1 MKHFFAN
8 PKHSRPTNAG
18 RLVYSLLLIPYPL
31 SPILYPLPL
40 TPYPLPLFYSF
51 YFIKVD
57 VIEQMDNTALTLIR
71 LARYMLRQIRTGGED
86 GRDSAALRRAF
97 HLTVQVLYGIQTGEI
112 IEKNAQSLIE
122 FLDKSALKGKIN
134 ERQDASGQRKNGN
147 WITIKGVHV
156 LIDKAG
162 TIVGGPDNLV
172 GSSAFEAKPQEK
184 AKKTPTVT
192 ASAYGANKAT
202 TGFKDQ
208 SAAKRH
214 KKHWKEFGVT
224 SNADYVN
231 HANQLFTKQVGGDID
246 GYTRPDGTVVRYNLA
261 TGEYVAGIPG
271 GTLYTHFMP
280 KWKNGKV
287 SLTKSR
293 EYFHEEVKVKGSE

>member
-112 IEKNAQSLIE
+112 IEKMRSPSLS
-122 FLDKSALKGKIN
+122 FL
-134 ERQDASGQRKNGN
+134 
-147 WITIKGVHV
+147 T
-156 LIDKAG
+156 
-162 TIVGGPDNLV
+162 NL
-172 GSSAFEAKPQEK
+172 
-184 AKKTPTVT
+184 
-192 ASAYGANKAT
+192 
-202 TGFKDQ
+202 
-208 SAAKRH
+208 R
-214 KKHWKEFGVT
+214 
-224 SNADYVN
+224 
-231 HANQLFTKQVGGDID
+231 
-246 GYTRPDGTVVRYNLA
+246 
-261 TGEYVAGIPG
+261 
-271 GTLYTHFMP
+271 
-280 KWKNGKV
+280 
-287 SLTKSR
+287 
-293 EYFHEEVKVKGSE
+293 